1 MNSEIYYFTGT
12 GNSLAVARDIALK
25 TDGKLIPI
33 PSVID
38 KDIIKTETDAIGI
51 VFPTYYEPFGG
62 VPLIVRRF
70 ANKLYNINSKYIFAI
85 CTYGSGSFTA
95 LKCLEKIIN
104 IQGDKLAAGFTVNMP
119 NNMAGYSINN
129 PERQKKML

>member
-51 VFPTYYEPFGG
+51 VFPTYYEPYGG
-62 VPLIVRRF
+62 VPLIVRRLPK
-70 ANKLYNINSKYIFAI
+70 N
-85 CTYGSGSFTA
+85 
-95 LKCLEKIIN
+95 
-104 IQGDKLAAGFTVNMP
+104 
-119 NNMAGYSINN
+119 
-129 PERQKKML
+129 